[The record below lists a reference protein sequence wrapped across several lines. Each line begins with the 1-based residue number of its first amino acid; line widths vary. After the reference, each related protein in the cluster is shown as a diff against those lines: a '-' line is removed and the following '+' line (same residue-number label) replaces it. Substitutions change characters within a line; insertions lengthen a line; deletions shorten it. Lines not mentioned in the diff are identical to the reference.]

1 MRGVGEMPGTGTFF
15 DIDPDN
21 WKEYVSVPVSS
32 TGDGGC
38 HRPTQPEVKKTSQA
52 PTSLGDVDY
61 APFWQAHLD
70 LVNTWARYQAA
81 KKMEISNSY
90 PETEHKVAHVVDGYW
105 SGSSKKLHQTVEYRS
120 SLVDEAIKYCDAVCK
135 RFQVESVSR
144 DWLYENLLD
153 GPDYASYRGKINRRM
168 ARNKPAQSLKVL

>member
-15 DIDPDN
+15 DVDPDN

-32 TGDGGC
+32 SDGGC
-38 HRPTQPEVKKTSQA
+38 RRPAQPEVKRAPQA
-52 PTSLGDVDY
+52 PTSLDDVDY
-61 APFWQAHLD
+61 TPFWQAHLD
-70 LVNTWARYQAA
+70 LVSAWARYQAA

-105 SGSSKKLHQTVEYRS
+105 GSSKKLHQTVEHRS
-120 SLVDEAIKYCDAVCK
+120 SLVDEAIKYCDVVCK
-135 RFQVESVSR
+135 RYHVEPVSR
-144 DWLYENLLD
+144 EWLYENLLD
-153 GPDYASYRGKINRRM
+153 GSDYASYRGKIKRRM